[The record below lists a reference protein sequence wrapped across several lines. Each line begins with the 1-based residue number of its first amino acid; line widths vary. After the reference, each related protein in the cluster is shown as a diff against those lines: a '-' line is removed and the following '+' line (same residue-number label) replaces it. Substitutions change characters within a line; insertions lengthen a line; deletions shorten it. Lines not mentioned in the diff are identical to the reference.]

1 MMSRLEM
8 EHRFVRTNGV
18 QLHVVEAGPRDG
30 RAVILL
36 HGFPEFWRGWM
47 HQILPLAEA
56 GFHVI
61 VPDQRGYNLSEVPRS
76 LGAYTMLE
84 ITRDVIGLLDFF
96 GYEKAYLI

>member
-76 LGAYTMLE
+76 LRAYTMPENTQDILC
-84 ITRDVIGLLDFF
+84 LLGFLWN
-96 GYEKAYLI
+96 EKA